1 MRRRG
6 WRLGSLLLA
15 ALGCAGDPGT
25 DPFAGPVPSQCAAT
39 ARERGIVV
47 TRMRF
52 VKSTTP
58 TTSEGFDLDGRVS
71 DNSDTASCRRRDF
84 TSPDGLAGV
93 DNQLSLLVP
102 VLETQTAGALDEA
115 IQAAINSG
123 QLMLSVAMEG
133 VDDQRNDPCVHMVF
147 RQLRG
152 VPFVGSDQRIDP
164 GQTFEVARDQPV
176 SDVVGRLRDGV
187 LEAGPFTL
195 ALPVA
200 VLDARFVLTL
210 QGARIRLRWH
220 DDDTFDGMIG
230 GSISAEE
237 LIATVQTLGIPP
249 ELRSLV
255 AQLIRGITDMDAD
268 DTGVCRRFS
277 GAIAFEGRGAFINP

>member
-1 MRRRG
+1 MRRTG
-6 WRLGSLLLA
+6 WRPGFLLLA
-15 ALGCAGDPGT
+15 AVGCADDPGP
-25 DPFAGPVPSQCAAT
+25 DPFTGPVPAQCPVRAA
-39 ARERGIVV
+39 ERGIVV

-52 VKSTTP
+52 VKTTMP
-58 TTSEGFDLDGRVS
+58 GVSEGFDLDGRVS
-71 DNSDTASCRRRDF
+71 GSDDAASCRRRDF
-84 TSPDGLAGV
+84 TSPDGTAGV

-123 QLMLSVAMEG
+123 QLMLSVSLGG
-133 VDDQRNDPCVHMVF
+133 VDARRDDPCVRMVF

-164 GQTFEVARDQPV
+164 GQTFETARDQPV
-176 SDVVGRLRDGV
+176 SEVVGRLREGV

-210 QGARIRLRWH
+210 NAARIRLRWR
-220 DDDTFDGMIG
+220 DDDTFEGIIG
-230 GSISAEE
+230 GGIAADE
-237 LIATVQTLGIPP
+237 LIAVVQTLGIPP
-249 ELRSLV
+249 ELRALV
-255 AQLIRGITDMDAD
+255 AQLIRGITDLDPSAEG
-268 DTGVCRRFS
+268 TCRRFS
-277 GAIAFEGRGAFINP
+277 GAIAFEGRNAFVNP

>member
-1 MRRRG
+1 MRRTG
-6 WRLGSLLLA
+6 WRPGFLLLA
-15 ALGCAGDPGT
+15 ALGCADDPGP
-25 DPFAGPVPSQCAAT
+25 DPFTGPVPAQCPVRAA
-39 ARERGIVV
+39 ERGIVV

-52 VKSTTP
+52 VKTTMP
-58 TTSEGFDLDGRVS
+58 GVSEGFDLDGRVS
-71 DNSDTASCRRRDF
+71 GSDDAASCRRRDF
-84 TSPDGLAGV
+84 TSPDGTAGV

-123 QLMLSVAMEG
+123 QLMLSVSLGG
-133 VDDQRNDPCVHMVF
+133 VDARRDDPCVRMVF

-164 GQTFEVARDQPV
+164 GQTFETARDQPV
-176 SDVVGRLRDGV
+176 SEVVGRLREGV

-210 QGARIRLRWH
+210 NAARIRLRWR
-220 DDDTFDGMIG
+220 DDDTFEGIIG
-230 GSISAEE
+230 GGIAADE
-237 LIATVQTLGIPP
+237 LIAVVQTLGIPP

-255 AQLIRGITDMDAD
+255 AQLIRGITDLDPSAE
-268 DTGVCRRFS
+268 GNCRRFS
-277 GAIAFEGRGAFINP
+277 GAIAFEGRNAFVNP